1 MKIEVTNISVHGF
14 WVLVN
19 DKEYFIS
26 FEDFPWFKE
35 KTIKEITNVTLFGD
49 NHLYWEDLDVDLTLD
64 MIENPQRYPLQAKVA

>member
-1 MKIEVTNISVHGF
+1 LKIEVTNISVHGF